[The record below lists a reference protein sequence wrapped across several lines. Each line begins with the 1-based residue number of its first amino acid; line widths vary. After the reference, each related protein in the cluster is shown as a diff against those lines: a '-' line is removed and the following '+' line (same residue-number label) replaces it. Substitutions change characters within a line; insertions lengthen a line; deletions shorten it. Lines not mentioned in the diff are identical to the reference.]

1 MIVYT
6 VRREPSQAMS
16 VGASTPRGRATP
28 MAVQV
33 VGSTRYR
40 HPLTLSLR
48 KQPATTRLDAPPT
61 IGSHDYKA
69 RTTASLLGVSTMYSP
84 IHGKHH
90 YHP

>member
-1 MIVYT
+1 MIIYT
-6 VRREPSQAMS
+6 VRRELSHATS

-28 MAVQV
+28 MAAPV
-33 VGSTRYR
+33 VRSTWYR
-40 HPLTLSLR
+40 HSFTLSR
-48 KQPATTRLDAPPT
+48 RTQPATPRLDATAT
-61 IGSHDYKA
+61 IGSLERKA

>member
-6 VRREPSQAMS
+6 VRREPSQAIS
-16 VGASTPRGRATP
+16 IGPSTPSDRATP
-28 MAVQV
+28 MAAPAA
-33 VGSTRYR
+33 GATWYR
-40 HPLTLSLR
+40 HSFTLSLR
-48 KQPATTRLDAPPT
+48 TQPATPRLDATAT
-61 IGSHDYKA
+61 IGSLERKA

>member
-16 VGASTPRGRATP
+16 VGSLTPRGRATP

-33 VGSTRYR
+33 VGSTWYR
-40 HPLTLSLR
+40 HSSTLSLR
-48 KQPATTRLDAPPT
+48 TQQATPHLDAPAT
-61 IGSHDYKA
+61 IGSPADKA

-84 IHGKHH
+84 IHGKHL